1 MSQHRQYLADEAAQ
15 IKFGEMLAPLLPQGL
30 LVNLRGDLGSGKTT
44 LVRGVLKGLGHL
56 GRVRSPTFTLMETYI
71 LAERNL
77 CHLDLYR
84 LGGME
89 ELEMLGIRDY
99 LDSNWNL
106 WIEWPDHAQ
115 PLAQQ
120 ADLDMDFDYTGI
132 GRTVTMVG
140 QSERGS
146 ALVEELK

>member
-1 MSQHRQYLADEAAQ
+1 
-15 IKFGEMLAPLLPQGL
+15 
-30 LVNLRGDLGSGKTT
+30 
-44 LVRGVLKGLGHL
+44 
-56 GRVRSPTFTLMETYI
+56 METYI